1 MAFFYLLHY
10 NADTFTKGTHN
21 KRTTNPS
28 VRQHLIP
35 KTTLRK
41 EYV

>member
-21 KRTTNPS
+21 KRTNNTS
-28 VRQHLIP
+28 VRNILTFTNLFEDI
-35 KTTLRK
+35 
-41 EYV
+41 